1 MQTSALLSAL
11 AGLVIAA
18 PVVWWCYCDPIVMA
32 DITTTIYTL
41 LKCSLLLA
49 GGGMTVVS
57 IAEFLGFF
65 D

>member
-11 AGLVIAA
+11 AGLVITA

-32 DITTTIYTL
+32 DITTTISTL
-41 LKCSLLLA
+41 IKCGLLLS
-49 GGGMTVVS
+49 GGGTIVLS